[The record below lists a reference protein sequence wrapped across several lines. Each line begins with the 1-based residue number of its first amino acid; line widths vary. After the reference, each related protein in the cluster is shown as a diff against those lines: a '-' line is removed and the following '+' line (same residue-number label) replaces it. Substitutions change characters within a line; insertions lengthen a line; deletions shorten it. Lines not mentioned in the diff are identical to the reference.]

1 VSGPAGSE
9 LAYLSRAL
17 KAPRIKAVSGRLAS
31 RARDEGWDYEAY
43 LAAVL
48 AEEVSAR
55 DSHGGAARVKAA
67 RFPATKTLDDF
78 DFTVQTSVSRQVIA
92 HLAQLDFLAEAKNV
106 VFLGPPGTGK
116 THLSIALGVR
126 PPDAASGSPSPRR
139 TSGSTGSVPPSGPGG
154 STTSSSGSGGSR
166 C

>member
-1 VSGPAGSE
+1 MSATTSE
-9 LAYLSRAL
+9 LAFLSAAL
-17 KAPRIKAVSGRLAS
+17 KAPRIKTVSGRLAE
-31 RARDEGWDYEAY
+31 RARSEGWDYEAY

-48 AEEVSAR
+48 TEEVSSR

-78 DFTVQTSVSRQVIA
+78 DFTIASSVDRTLIA

-116 THLSIALGVR
+116 THCETDYPG
-126 PPDAASGSPSPRR
+126 PRL
-139 TSGSTGSVPPSGPGG
+139 GPGAQTG
-154 STTSSSGSGGSR
+154 AGSGGDDPKVSLAAGRSR
-166 C
+166 A